1 MFSKEM
7 FFFFYFF
14 HNIRSKKELIEQFIE
29 ENLLDIENSE
39 DVADKF
45 DSYWGEQKLKAFN
58 DLCDEENLDK
68 KQIEAIVEEHLF
80 ANQVPAMRDKVMDS
94 MLKKESILTRPK
106 TITRVISKIMS
117 FVDTFIEGMAA

>member
-1 MFSKEM
+1 M
-7 FFFFYFF
+7 
-14 HNIRSKKELIEQFIE
+14 
-29 ENLLDIENSE
+29 
-39 DVADKF
+39 
-45 DSYWGEQKLKAFN
+45 
-58 DLCDEENLDK
+58 CDEENLDK

-80 ANQVPAMRDKVMDS
+80 ANQVPAIRDKVMDS

>member
-1 MFSKEM
+1 M
-7 FFFFYFF
+7 
-14 HNIRSKKELIEQFIE
+14 
-29 ENLLDIENSE
+29 
-39 DVADKF
+39 
-45 DSYWGEQKLKAFN
+45 
-58 DLCDEENLDK
+58 CDEENLDK
-68 KQIEAIVEEHLF
+68 PQIEAIVEEHLF